1 MSNLRQTIET
11 HAQQFAA
18 AIVQAL
24 RGASLDE
31 LVTITGAAGRGASP
45 RLTGA
50 APKKSGRL
58 GRRSADDIARVLEN
72 VVAVLAQHPE
82 GLRAE
87 QIKAALQLDTREMPR
102 PLAEGLKS
110 GTLKKSGQR
119 RATVYTV
126 GSGSVK
132 ARATKK
138 RAATKKKAKK
148 G

>member
-1 MSNLRQTIET
+1 MSTLQRAIE
-11 HAQQFAA
+11 AQAIQFAN

-24 RGASLDE
+24 REASLNE
-31 LVTITGAAGRGASP
+31 LVGITGGGRAASP
-45 RLTGA
+45 RLAGA
-50 APKKSGRL
+50 SPKKSGRL

-72 VVAVLAQHPE
+72 IVAVLTKHPE
-82 GLRAE
+82 GLRSE

-110 GTLKKSGQR
+110 GTLKKSGQK

-132 ARATKK
+132 APAKKK
-138 RAATKKKAKK
+138 RTAKKKAKK